1 MEKSKDIKKWTIFII
16 VVLAVFMSTL
26 DGSIVNVALPNMAK
40 ALGVTTSKIQLVVT
54 SYLIVIVGIILIFG
68 RLGDMFGKTK
78 MFRIGMLFFTIGSLL
93 CGISKSFPVLIF
105 SRVIQGIGA
114 AGTMANNQGIITE
127 IFPENERGKAL
138 GLSGT
143 AVALGSLVGPG
154 LGGIIVGAT
163 SWEYIFLINVPI
175 GIIGLIFAFK
185 LLPKPTKKS
194 NEKIDI
200 IGSILF
206 IFTMVPLFISL
217 NEGVSIGFT
226 SPLIICGFIVSFI
239 AFIIFI
245 LVEKKLDSP
254 LMQLDIFKNKLFFKY
269 ILRIYKLCSNILS

>member
-26 DGSIVNVALPNMAK
+26 DGSIVNVALPSMAK
-40 ALGVTTSKIQLVVT
+40 ALGVTTSKIQFVVT

-78 MFRIGMLFFTIGSLL
+78 MFKIGMLFFTIGSLL

-138 GLSGT
+138 GLS
-143 AVALGSLVGPG
+143 AVVIRPP
-154 LGGIIVGAT
+154 
-163 SWEYIFLINVPI
+163 EQ
-175 GIIGLIFAFK
+175 
-185 LLPKPTKKS
+185 LP
-194 NEKIDI
+194 
-200 IGSILF
+200 
-206 IFTMVPLFISL
+206 V
-217 NEGVSIGFT
+217 V
-226 SPLIICGFIVSFI
+226 
-239 AFIIFI
+239 
-245 LVEKKLDSP
+245 
-254 LMQLDIFKNKLFFKY
+254 LM
-269 ILRIYKLCSNILS
+269 